1 MATDDAKAREREDG
15 DHEAKIL
22 DLRSLSQDAAA
33 AVLAQVARIE
43 RRTFPPSEALTLDL
57 SLCRKPNS
65 RLFFSHTSSPA
76 ASDASDASSAST
88 VTGYVF
94 YVRMKEKALLHKLC
108 VEAGHRGQGIGGSLL
123 AAVEE
128 QLRARGLPDGASLGR
143 RWAGGGEA
151 AVSAA
156 RLRGDPDGAGL
167 LRARQDRHQHG
178 LVFGSVVYFQLY
190 ILSILSVYC
199 TVYCTV
205 FAGSLSAVNLDYTT
219 SNYYL
224 SMTSTITLHDHLYSS
239 VHLSMTIA
247 VYLAVYLAVYFA
259 ASTLLLLPTKTN
271 FSRRTKTS
279 TCNFSPRKADEEQP
293 SKPATTTSSDQQRE
307 EPGTTPARR
316 RRQRQQNSTARR
328 ASQVESESESS

>member
-15 DHEAKIL
+15 DHKAKIL

-128 QLRARGLPDGASLGR
+128 QLRREGCRTVHLWVDAGR
-143 RWAGGGEA
+143 A
-151 AVSAA
+151 AA
-156 RLRGDPDGAGL
+156 RRLYQRRGFEET
-167 LRARQDRHQHG
+167 RTVQDYYGPGRTG
-178 LVFGSVVYFQLY
+178 INMV
-190 ILSILSVYC
+190 LS
-199 TVYCTV
+199 
-205 FAGSLSAVNLDYTT
+205 LD
-219 SNYYL
+219 L
-224 SMTSTITLHDHLYSS
+224 
-239 VHLSMTIA
+239 
-247 VYLAVYLAVYFA
+247 
-259 ASTLLLLPTKTN
+259 
-271 FSRRTKTS
+271 
-279 TCNFSPRKADEEQP
+279 
-293 SKPATTTSSDQQRE
+293 
-307 EPGTTPARR
+307 
-316 RRQRQQNSTARR
+316 
-328 ASQVESESESS
+328 